1 MVKSRGSFTKAP
13 AMEQDKKGVPKV
25 AVTLRITITQMPDDQ
40 EEFGRQWMRLVR
52 HVKRNESDLV
62 LLPEMPFY
70 AWFCAGPKFEKET
83 WNDAVGGHREW
94 IQRLPELGA
103 PVVLTSRPVDRGGR
117 RLNEGILW
125 KEKSGTKGVH
135 FKNYLPDEP
144 GYYEARWY
152 QRGGMPFMP
161 FEVSQ
166 WKAGFLICSDLWSM
180 PDARSYG
187 KRGVELLVA
196 PRCTGLNIDKWLS
209 GGKTA
214 AVVAG
219 AYCASSNRTGRHGV
233 ATFGG
238 HGWVVGPD
246 AEVLALTSD
255 NNPFVTVA
263 IDRGRAD
270 RAKSTY
276 PRDALKPD

>member
-1 MVKSRGSFTKAP
+1 MK
-13 AMEQDKKGVPKV
+13 
-25 AVTLRITITQMPDDQ
+25 ITVTQMPDDQ
-40 EEFGRQWMRLVR
+40 AEFERQWVRLGR

-70 AWFCAGPKFEKET
+70 GWFCAGPKFERET
-83 WNDAVGGHREW
+83 WSDAVGSHREW
-94 IQRLPELGA
+94 VGRLQELGS

-117 RLNEGILW
+117 RLNEGVAW
-125 KEKSGTKGVH
+125 RAKSGTQGVH
-135 FKNYLPDEP
+135 LKNYLPNEP

-152 QRGGMPFMP
+152 QRGGKPFAP
-161 FEVSQ
+161 FEASG
-166 WKAGFLICSDLWSM
+166 WKVGFLICSDLWSM
-180 PDARSYG
+180 CDARSYG
-187 KRGVELLVA
+187 KRGVELIVA

-219 AYCASSNRTGRHGV
+219 AYCASSNRTGKHDV

-246 AEVLALTSD
+246 SEVLGLTS
-255 NNPFVTVA
+255 NNHPFVTVK
-263 IDRGRAD
+263 IDRVRAD
-270 RAKSTY
+270 EAKSTY
-276 PRDALKPD
+276 PRDALGAD

>member
-1 MVKSRGSFTKAP
+1 M
-13 AMEQDKKGVPKV
+13 KV
-25 AVTLRITITQMPDDQ
+25 TVTQMPDDPAKF
-40 EEFGRQWMRLVR
+40 EKEWARLER
-52 HVKRNESDLV
+52 HVKRNQSDLV

-70 AWFCAGPKFEKET
+70 DWFCAGPRFEQDV
-83 WNDAVGGHREW
+83 WSDAVSRHKVWVR
-94 IQRLPELGA
+94 RLDELGA
-103 PVVLTSRPVDRGGR
+103 PVVLASRPVDKGESRH
-117 RLNEGILW
+117 NEGFVW
-125 KEKSGTKGVH
+125 SEKGGAEGRH
-135 FKNYLPDEP
+135 LKNYLPNEP

-152 QRGGMPFMP
+152 QRGGRPFAP
-161 FEVSQ
+161 FEVSG

-180 PDARSYG
+180 PNARSYG
-187 KRGVELLVA
+187 KQGVELIVA

-219 AYCASSNRTGRHGV
+219 AFCASSNRTGKHSV

-238 HGWVVGPD
+238 AGWIVGPD
-246 AEVLALTSD
+246 AEVLGLTS
-255 NNPFVTVA
+255 NGHPFVTVDIA
-263 IDRGRAD
+263 KARAD